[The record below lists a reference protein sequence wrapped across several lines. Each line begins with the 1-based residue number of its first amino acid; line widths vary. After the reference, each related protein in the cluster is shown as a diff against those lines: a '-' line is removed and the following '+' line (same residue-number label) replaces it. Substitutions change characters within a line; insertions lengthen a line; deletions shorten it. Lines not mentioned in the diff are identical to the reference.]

1 MENLQKL
8 ILELLHELTEDEL
21 NEVHKILTSSSL
33 KQTEYTE

>member
-21 NEVHKILTSSSL
+21 NEVHRILTCDSTR
-33 KQTEYTE
+33 QTEYT